1 MLSSALLYGGKGI
14 NGPMVNPRLHI
25 LFIAAIFLLSVLTMG
40 SVHEWAE
47 DEPYYMIAADHMEQG
62 GSLLTPTYAD
72 GSPRFPKPI
81 FFYWLVLLSYKVFGV
96 SLFASRVPALVSAAI
111 ALYFTFRLTSERGVR
126 PLEGFTAVYI
136 LASLYLF
143 YFHGKVSITDMT
155 MTAAM
160 IAGFCLVSEFL
171 QGKGSN
177 GSFYTAAF
185 AFGLAGLTK
194 GPVALVL
201 AVLTMVPLLLAGRKR
216 EYRIP
221 STGQILLAIL
231 IMSAVTGWWYVY
243 MGIRFWPVFLEDQ
256 LGNEVVRRMDGF
268 FWVRLKNTLW
278 YIRRLTESGYPWTL
292 VVIFIAAM
300 RISPA
305 KSRAPRLISW
315 CGLATTLFFYGLL
328 IDTKRTRYMV
338 PALPFVAIILSD
350 YLVAGFKS
358 LKLESTVK
366 RALKAMMVFAFAVF
380 IILSVILLAAV
391 RLDATVSL
399 YVMVGIYIIC
409 CAGLMFLLQNPGLQA
424 HPEALTAVV
433 SVGMVLTFTF
443 STLIFQGTLKRSPM
457 ADLAKETYRLPAG
470 SRLSYSALRR
480 DLFSGTLYFF
490 GNRAVMAARDDNR
503 DITHK
508 VVTEEEM
515 ESLEGTPV
523 IVAASFNYS
532 RGKNVSI
539 PESMRNGDLLRRL
552 PRDNYYLIRVP

>member
-1 MLSSALLYGGKGI
+1 MLSSALLHGGKGI
-14 NGPMVNPRLHI
+14 NGLLFNPRLHI
-25 LFIAAIFLLSVLTMG
+25 LFIVAIFMLSALTMG

-62 GSLLTPTYAD
+62 GSLLIPTYAD
-72 GSPRFPKPI
+72 GSPRFPKPV
-81 FFYWLVLLSYKVFGV
+81 FFYWLVLLSYKIFGV

-111 ALYFTFRLTSERGVR
+111 ALYFTFRLTGERGIR
-126 PLEGFTAVYI
+126 TQEGFTAVYI

-160 IAGFCLVSEFL
+160 IAGFCFVSEFL

-177 GSFYTAAF
+177 GSLYTAAF
-185 AFGLAGLTK
+185 CFGLAGLTK
-194 GPVALVL
+194 GPIALILVG
-201 AVLTMVPLLLAGRKR
+201 LTMVPLLLAGKRR
-216 EYRIP
+216 EYKIP
-221 STGQILLAIL
+221 SMGQILLAIL
-231 IMSAVTGWWYVY
+231 IMSAVTGWWYLY
-243 MGIRFWPVFLEDQ
+243 MAIQFWPVFLEHQ
-256 LGNEVVRRMDGF
+256 LGNEVVSRMDGF

-278 YIRRLTESGYPWTL
+278 YVRRLTESGYPWTL
-292 VVIFIAAM
+292 LVIFIVAM
-300 RISPA
+300 RISPPQN
-305 KSRAPRLISW
+305 RTPRSISW
-315 CGLATTLFFYGLL
+315 CGLAATLLFYGLL

-350 YLVAGFKS
+350 YLLAGFRS
-358 LKLESTVK
+358 LKLESVVK
-366 RALKAMMVFAFAVF
+366 KALKAMMAFAFAVF
-380 IILSVILLAAV
+380 IIVSIILLAAI

-399 YVMVGIYIIC
+399 YVMVGIYILC

-457 ADLAKETYRLPAG
+457 ADLAEETYRLPAG
-470 SRLSYSALRR
+470 SRLSYATLRR

-508 VVTEEEM
+508 VVTEEEL

-523 IVAASFNYS
+523 VVASSFSYS

-539 PESMRNGDLLRRL
+539 SESMRNGDLLRRL
-552 PRDNYYLIRVP
+552 PRDNYYLIRVQ